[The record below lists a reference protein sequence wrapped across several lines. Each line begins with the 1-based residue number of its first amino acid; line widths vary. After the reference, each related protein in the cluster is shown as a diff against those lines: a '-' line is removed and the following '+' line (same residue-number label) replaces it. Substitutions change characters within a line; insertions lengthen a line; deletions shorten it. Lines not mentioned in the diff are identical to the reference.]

1 MSWKSLGSWKRA
13 MLLLLLSA
21 AFPGLAL
28 HGQQS
33 TVFQIDFTNAKLIP
47 PHWQLTLNPDG
58 SGQFDAEAGH
68 PVAQEA
74 NLVLAGDVHRP
85 IQLSAAFTEQV
96 FSTARTR
103 KLFAFPC
110 DSHMKVAFQ
119 GLKRLSYSGPEG
131 SGKLTVAPLNV
142 FGKDLVTVATSSAAL
157 ARWTERTAERA
168 KEIRQSEN
176 PWTLKFE
183 TGLRR
188 LGIIGRAKAVMFIGG
203 KLFSELLG

>member
-1 MSWKSLGSWKRA
+1 L
-13 MLLLLLSA
+13 
-21 AFPGLAL
+21 
-28 HGQQS
+28 
-33 TVFQIDFTNAKLIP
+33 
-47 PHWQLTLNPDG
+47 LTLIYA
-58 SGQFDAEAGH
+58 SGA
-68 PVAQEA
+68 
-74 NLVLAGDVHRP
+74 
-85 IQLSAAFTEQV
+85 
-96 FSTARTR
+96 
-103 KLFAFPC
+103 
-110 DSHMKVAFQ
+110 
-119 GLKRLSYSGPEG
+119 GPEG

-157 ARWTERTAERA
+157 ARWTARTAERA